1 MCATWRQAT
10 WRSSSAAAAARAT
23 TSARA
28 RDARS
33 RKWLPSCARTPGW
46 RCGSRATRRSGAR
59 STSRAWSGATPGP
72 RVTRAGS
79 RTSRGPTRSP
89 PSSRTGAR
97 AWRPGGNEPV
107 RACLPLKGCAGM
119 LFRWTMEF
127 QHRTLEQLLLE
138 QGRIGPDDLRKVKRL
153 QQERGERLERLLL
166 DLGFISEEDLLPL
179 LATYLGVETVPR
191 REFPA
196 VPVPLGNLNV
206 KFLKHAKVMPLAQTN
221 GAMCVAMA
229 DPADYY
235 TIQALQIATGFAV
248 EPRLARER
256 DILEGLDAAYGNGGG
271 GEAGATSESADAD
284 IEYLSDDEEDV
295 NHLRDLASEA
305 PVIRLVNLL
314 INRAVEQR
322 SSDIHI
328 EPFEN
333 ELKVRYR
340 IDGVLHDVETPARRL
355 QAAIVSRIKIMAKLN
370 IAERRL
376 PQDGRIKL
384 RLMGKEV
391 DLRVST
397 LPTLY
402 GESVVLRI
410 LDRSSI
416 VVNLDALGF
425 PEDTLGQ
432 FNRLITKPYGMI
444 LVTGPTGSGKTTTLY
459 GALDKINSPDK
470 KIITIEDPVEYQLFG
485 VNQIHVKSQ
494 IGLTFANGLRSIV
507 RQDPD
512 VIMVGEIRDFETA
525 EIAIQAALTGHLVF
539 STLHTNDA
547 AGAVSRLLEMGVEDY
562 LLASSLL
569 GVLAQRLVRKA
580 CEKCRR
586 PAEITP
592 AVQRELGGDGAPV
605 QVYEGTGCEDCAHT
619 GYRGRSGIFELLQ
632 VNEVIRP
639 LILKRS
645 SADIIKD
652 AGVQQGMRTLR
663 EDGWLKV
670 RN

>member
-1 MCATWRQAT
+1 M
-10 WRSSSAAAAARAT
+10 
-23 TSARA
+23 
-28 RDARS
+28 D
-33 RKWLPSCARTPGW
+33 L
-46 RCGSRATRRSGAR
+46 
-59 STSRAWSGATPGP
+59 
-72 RVTRAGS
+72 
-79 RTSRGPTRSP
+79 
-89 PSSRTGAR
+89 
-97 AWRPGGNEPV
+97 
-107 RACLPLKGCAGM
+107 
-119 LFRWTMEF
+119 
-127 QHRTLEQLLLE
+127 QHRTLEQLLVE
-138 QGRIGPDDLRKVKRL
+138 QGRIGADDLRKIKRL

-179 LATYLGVETVPR
+179 LSSYLGIDAVHR
-191 REFPA
+191 RDFPS
-196 VPVPLGNLNV
+196 VPVPLGNVNL
-206 KFLKHAKVMPLAQTN
+206 KFLKHAKALPIAQNN
-221 GAMCVAMA
+221 GTLVVAMS

-235 TIQALQIATGFAV
+235 TIQGLQLATGLQI

-256 DILEGLDAAYGNGGG
+256 DVLEGLEAAYGSGGTA
-271 GEAGATSESADAD
+271 EAGGATEPADAD
-284 IEYLSDDEEDV
+284 FEYFTDDEEDV

-305 PVIRLVNLL
+305 PVIRFVNLL
-314 INRAVEQR
+314 ISRAVEQR
-322 SSDIHI
+322 ASDIHI

-340 IDGVLHDVETPARRL
+340 IDGVLHDVEAPARRL

-384 RLMGKEV
+384 RLMGREI

-416 VVNLDALGF
+416 VVNLDTLGF
-425 PEDTLGQ
+425 PGDTLKQ
-432 FNRLITKPYGMI
+432 FERLITKPYGMI

-485 VNQIHVKSQ
+485 VNQIHVKPQ

-512 VIMVGEIRDFETA
+512 VIMVGEIRDAETA

-569 GVLAQRLVRKA
+569 GVLAQRLVRKV
-580 CEKCRR
+580 CMKCRQ
-586 PAEITP
+586 PAELGVE
-592 AVQRELGGDGAPV
+592 AMREIAGANGAEV
-605 QVYEGTGCEDCAHT
+605 QVWEGQGCEDCAQT
-619 GYRGRSGIFELLQ
+619 GYRGRSGIYELLLVTDVVRQ
-632 VNEVIRP
+632 LV
-639 LILKRS
+639 LKRS

-652 AGVQQGMRTLR
+652 AAVQQGMRTLR
-663 EDGWLKV
+663 EDGWQKV
-670 RN
+670 RTGVTTVAEVVRVTQEEV

>member
-1 MCATWRQAT
+1 
-10 WRSSSAAAAARAT
+10 
-23 TSARA
+23 
-28 RDARS
+28 
-33 RKWLPSCARTPGW
+33 
-46 RCGSRATRRSGAR
+46 
-59 STSRAWSGATPGP
+59 
-72 RVTRAGS
+72 
-79 RTSRGPTRSP
+79 
-89 PSSRTGAR
+89 
-97 AWRPGGNEPV
+97 
-107 RACLPLKGCAGM
+107 
-119 LFRWTMEF
+119 MEF

-138 QGRIGPDDLRKVKRL
+138 QGRISPDDLRKVKRL

-179 LATYLGVETVPR
+179 LAVYLGVETVLR
-191 REFPA
+191 RDFPA
-196 VPVPLGNLNV
+196 VPVPLGSLNV

-221 GAMCVAMA
+221 GTLCVAMA

-235 TIQALQIATGFAV
+235 TIQALQIATGLAV

-416 VVNLDALGF
+416 VVNLDSLGF
-425 PEDTLGQ
+425 PEDTRGQ
-432 FNRLITKPYGMI
+432 FNHLITKPYGMV

-485 VNQIHVKSQ
+485 VNQIHVKPQ

-512 VIMVGEIRDFETA
+512 VIMVGEIRDYETA

-547 AGAVSRLLEMGVEDY
+547 SGAVSRLLEMGVEDY

-569 GVLAQRLVRKA
+569 GVLAQRLVRRV
-580 CEKCRR
+580 CMKCRR
-586 PAEITP
+586 PTEMVVDAMGGGKNGGA
-592 AVQRELGGDGAPV
+592 AVQA
-605 QVYEGTGCEDCAHT
+605 YEGAGCDDCSHT
-619 GYRGRSGIFELLQ
+619 GYRGRSGIFELLP
-632 VNEVIRP
+632 VNDTVRQ

-645 SADIIKD
+645 SADAIKET
-652 AGVQQGMRTLR
+652 AVGLGMRTLR
-663 EDGWLKV
+663 EDGWAKV
-670 RN
+670 RNGTTTVAEVVRVTQEEV

>member
-1 MCATWRQAT
+1 
-10 WRSSSAAAAARAT
+10 
-23 TSARA
+23 
-28 RDARS
+28 
-33 RKWLPSCARTPGW
+33 
-46 RCGSRATRRSGAR
+46 
-59 STSRAWSGATPGP
+59 
-72 RVTRAGS
+72 
-79 RTSRGPTRSP
+79 
-89 PSSRTGAR
+89 
-97 AWRPGGNEPV
+97 
-107 RACLPLKGCAGM
+107 
-119 LFRWTMEF
+119 MEF

-138 QGRIGPDDLRKVKRL
+138 QGRISPDDLRKVKRL

-179 LATYLGVETVPR
+179 LAVYLGVETVLR
-191 REFPA
+191 RDFPA
-196 VPVPLGNLNV
+196 VPVPLGTLNV

-221 GAMCVAMA
+221 GTLRVAMA

-235 TIQALQIATGFAV
+235 TIQALQVATGLAV
-248 EPRLARER
+248 EPQLARER

-416 VVNLDALGF
+416 VVNLDSLGF
-425 PEDTLGQ
+425 PEDTRGQ
-432 FNRLITKPYGMI
+432 FNHLITKPYGMV

-485 VNQIHVKSQ
+485 VNQIHVKPQ

-512 VIMVGEIRDFETA
+512 VIMVGEIRDYETA

-547 AGAVSRLLEMGVEDY
+547 SGAVSRLLEMGVEDY

-569 GVLAQRLVRKA
+569 GVLAQRLVRRV
-580 CEKCRR
+580 CMKCRR
-586 PAEITP
+586 PTEMVVDAM
-592 AVQRELGGDGAPV
+592 GGGENGGASV
-605 QVYEGTGCEDCAHT
+605 QVYEGAGCDECSHT
-619 GYRGRSGIFELLQ
+619 GYRGRSGIFELLP
-632 VNEVIRP
+632 VNDTVRQ

-645 SADIIKD
+645 SADAIKET
-652 AGVQQGMRTLR
+652 AVGLGMRTLR
-663 EDGWLKV
+663 EDGWAKV
-670 RN
+670 RNGTTTVAEVVRVTQEEV

>member
-1 MCATWRQAT
+1 
-10 WRSSSAAAAARAT
+10 
-23 TSARA
+23 
-28 RDARS
+28 
-33 RKWLPSCARTPGW
+33 
-46 RCGSRATRRSGAR
+46 
-59 STSRAWSGATPGP
+59 
-72 RVTRAGS
+72 
-79 RTSRGPTRSP
+79 
-89 PSSRTGAR
+89 
-97 AWRPGGNEPV
+97 
-107 RACLPLKGCAGM
+107 
-119 LFRWTMEF
+119 MEEF
-127 QHRTLEQLLLE
+127 PHRTLEQLLIE
-138 QGRIGPDDLRKVKRL
+138 QGRITQDDLRKVKRL

-179 LATYLGVETVPR
+179 LSAYLGVETIHR
-191 REFPA
+191 RDFPTA
-196 VPVPLGNLNV
+196 PLPLGSLNL
-206 KFLKHAKVMPLAQTN
+206 KFLKHAKVLPLAQTN
-221 GAMCVAMA
+221 GTLTVAMS

-235 TIQALQIATGFAV
+235 TIQGLELATGLQI

-256 DILEGLDAAYGNGGG
+256 DVLEALETIYG
-271 GEAGATSESADAD
+271 GENAAGGASAETAD
-284 IEYLSDDEEDV
+284 TELEVFSDDEEDV

-305 PVIRLVNLL
+305 PVIRFVNLL
-314 INRAVEQR
+314 ISRAVEQR
-322 SSDIHI
+322 ASDIHI

-340 IDGVLHDVETPARRL
+340 IDGVLHDVEAPARRL
-355 QAAIVSRIKIMAKLN
+355 QAAIVSRVKIMSKLN

-384 RLMGKEV
+384 RLMGREI

-416 VVNLDALGF
+416 VVTLGSLGF
-425 PEDTLGQ
+425 PEDTLAQ
-432 FNRLITKPYGMI
+432 FDRLITKPYGMI

-485 VNQIHVKSQ
+485 VNQIHVKPQ

-512 VIMVGEIRDFETA
+512 VIMVGEIRDAETA

-569 GVLAQRLVRKA
+569 GVLAQRLVRKV

-586 PAEITP
+586 SAEITP
-592 AVQRELGGDGAPV
+592 TVQRELGGDGTPA
-605 QVYEGTGCEDCAHT
+605 QVYEGTGCEDCAQT
-619 GYRGRSGIFELLQ
+619 GYRGRSGIFELLLM
-632 VNEVIRP
+632 NDVIRP

-645 SADIIKD
+645 SADMIKD

-663 EDGWLKV
+663 EDGWHKV
-670 RN
+670 RTGVTTVAEVVRVTQEEV

>member
-1 MCATWRQAT
+1 MLGR
-10 WRSSSAAAAARAT
+10 
-23 TSARA
+23 
-28 RDARS
+28 
-33 RKWLPSCARTPGW
+33 
-46 RCGSRATRRSGAR
+46 GS
-59 STSRAWSGATPGP
+59 
-72 RVTRAGS
+72 
-79 RTSRGPTRSP
+79 
-89 PSSRTGAR
+89 
-97 AWRPGGNEPV
+97 
-107 RACLPLKGCAGM
+107 
-119 LFRWTMEF
+119 MELT
-127 QHRTLEQLLLE
+127 HRTLEQLLVE
-138 QGRIGPDDLRKVKRL
+138 QGRISQDDLRKVKRL

-179 LATYLGVETVPR
+179 LSAYLGVETVHR
-191 REFPA
+191 RDFPTT
-196 VPVPLGNLNV
+196 PVPLGSLNL
-206 KFLKHAKVMPLAQTN
+206 KFLKHAKVLPLAQTN
-221 GAMCVAMA
+221 GALTVAMS

-235 TIQALQIATGFAV
+235 TIQSLQLATGLQI

-256 DILEGLDAAYGNGGG
+256 DVLEGLETIYGGNAAGGAAA
-271 GEAGATSESADAD
+271 EPADA
-284 IEYLSDDEEDV
+284 ELEVFRDDEEDV
-295 NHLRDLASEA
+295 DHLRDLASEA
-305 PVIRLVNLL
+305 PVIRFVNLL
-314 INRAVEQR
+314 ISRAVEQR
-322 SSDIHI
+322 ASDIHI

-340 IDGVLHDVETPARRL
+340 IDGVLHDVEAPARRL
-355 QAAIVSRIKIMAKLN
+355 QAAIVSRVKIMSKLN

-384 RLMGKEV
+384 RLMGREI

-416 VVNLDALGF
+416 VVNLGSLGF
-425 PEDTLGQ
+425 PEDTLAQ
-432 FNRLITKPYGMI
+432 FERLITKPYGMI

-485 VNQIHVKSQ
+485 VNQIHVKPQ

-512 VIMVGEIRDFETA
+512 VIMVGEIRDAETA

-569 GVLAQRLVRKA
+569 GVLAQRLVRKV

-592 AVQRELGGDGAPV
+592 AVQRELGGDGAAV
-605 QVYEGTGCEDCAHT
+605 QVWEGTGCEDCAHT
-619 GYRGRSGIFELLQ
+619 GYRGRSGIFELLP

-652 AGVQQGMRTLR
+652 AAVQQGMRTLR
-663 EDGWLKV
+663 EDGWQKV
-670 RN
+670 RAGVATVAEVVRVTQEEG

>member
-1 MCATWRQAT
+1 
-10 WRSSSAAAAARAT
+10 
-23 TSARA
+23 
-28 RDARS
+28 
-33 RKWLPSCARTPGW
+33 
-46 RCGSRATRRSGAR
+46 
-59 STSRAWSGATPGP
+59 
-72 RVTRAGS
+72 
-79 RTSRGPTRSP
+79 
-89 PSSRTGAR
+89 
-97 AWRPGGNEPV
+97 
-107 RACLPLKGCAGM
+107 
-119 LFRWTMEF
+119 MEL

-138 QGRIGPDDLRKVKRL
+138 QGRIGADDLRKVKRL

-179 LATYLGVETVPR
+179 LSNYLGIETIHR
-191 REFPA
+191 RDFPQA
-196 VPVPLGNLNV
+196 AVPLGNLNL
-206 KFLKHAKVMPLAQTN
+206 KFLKHAKAIPLAQNN
-221 GAMCVAMA
+221 GTLTVAMA

-235 TIQALQIATGFAV
+235 TIQSLQLATGLAI
-248 EPRLARER
+248 EPKLARER
-256 DILEGLDAAYGNGGG
+256 DVLEALETIYGGGAGGENGGT
-271 GEAGATSESADAD
+271 EPADAEF
-284 IEYLSDDEEDV
+284 EYFTDDEEDV

-305 PVIRLVNLL
+305 PVIRFVNLL
-314 INRAVEQR
+314 ISRAVEQR
-322 SSDIHI
+322 ASDIHI

-340 IDGVLHDVETPARRL
+340 IDGVLHEIEAPARRL

-384 RLMGKEV
+384 RLMGREI

-416 VVNLDALGF
+416 VVNLEALGF
-425 PEDTLGQ
+425 PQDTLGQ
-432 FNRLITKPYGMI
+432 YEKLINKPYGMI

-485 VNQIHVKSQ
+485 VNQIHVKPQ

-512 VIMVGEIRDFETA
+512 VIMVGEIRDAETA

-547 AGAVSRLLEMGVEDY
+547 AGAISRLLEMGVEDY

-569 GVLAQRLVRKA
+569 GVLAQRLVRKV
-580 CEKCRR
+580 CLKCRHT
-586 PAEITP
+586 AEL
-592 AVQRELGGDGAPV
+592 AVEAMREIAGPNGGEV
-605 QVYEGTGCEDCAHT
+605 TVYEGSGCEDCAQT
-619 GYRGRSGIFELLQ
+619 GYRGRSGIFELLP
-632 VNEVIRP
+632 VNETIRQ

-652 AGVQQGMRTLR
+652 AAVRQGMRSLR
-663 EDGWLKV
+663 DDGWLKV
-670 RN
+670 RGGVTTVAEVVRVTQEEV

>member
-1 MCATWRQAT
+1 
-10 WRSSSAAAAARAT
+10 
-23 TSARA
+23 
-28 RDARS
+28 
-33 RKWLPSCARTPGW
+33 
-46 RCGSRATRRSGAR
+46 
-59 STSRAWSGATPGP
+59 
-72 RVTRAGS
+72 
-79 RTSRGPTRSP
+79 
-89 PSSRTGAR
+89 
-97 AWRPGGNEPV
+97 
-107 RACLPLKGCAGM
+107 
-119 LFRWTMEF
+119 MEEF
-127 QHRTLEQLLLE
+127 PHRTLEQLLIE
-138 QGRIGPDDLRKVKRL
+138 QGRITQDDLRKVKRL

-179 LATYLGVETVPR
+179 LSAYLGVETIHR
-191 REFPA
+191 RDFPTA
-196 VPVPLGNLNV
+196 PLPLGSLNL
-206 KFLKHAKVMPLAQTN
+206 KFLKHAKVLPLAQTN
-221 GAMCVAMA
+221 GTLTVAMS

-235 TIQALQIATGFAV
+235 TIQGLELATGLQV

-256 DILEGLDAAYGNGGG
+256 DVLEALETIYGGG
-271 GEAGATSESADAD
+271 NAAGGASAETAD
-284 IEYLSDDEEDV
+284 TELEVFSDDEEDV

-305 PVIRLVNLL
+305 PVIRFVNLL
-314 INRAVEQR
+314 ISRAVEQR
-322 SSDIHI
+322 ASDIHI

-340 IDGVLHDVETPARRL
+340 IDGVLHDVEAPARRL
-355 QAAIVSRIKIMAKLN
+355 QAAIVSRVKIMSKLN

-384 RLMGKEV
+384 RLMGREI

-416 VVNLDALGF
+416 VVTLGSLGF
-425 PEDTLGQ
+425 PEDTLAQ
-432 FNRLITKPYGMI
+432 FDRLITKPYGMI

-470 KIITIEDPVEYQLFG
+470 KLITIEDPVEYQLFG
-485 VNQIHVKSQ
+485 VNQIHVKPQ

-512 VIMVGEIRDFETA
+512 VIMVGEIRDAETA

-569 GVLAQRLVRKA
+569 GVLAQRLVRKV

-586 PAEITP
+586 SAEITP
-592 AVQRELGGDGAPV
+592 TVQRELGGDGTPV
-605 QVYEGTGCEDCAHT
+605 QVYEGTGCEDCAQT
-619 GYRGRSGIFELLQ
+619 GYRGRSGIFELLL
-632 VNEVIRP
+632 VNDVIRP

-645 SADIIKD
+645 SADMIKD

-663 EDGWLKV
+663 EDGWQKV
-670 RN
+670 RTGVTTVAEVVRVTQEEV

>member
-1 MCATWRQAT
+1 
-10 WRSSSAAAAARAT
+10 
-23 TSARA
+23 
-28 RDARS
+28 
-33 RKWLPSCARTPGW
+33 
-46 RCGSRATRRSGAR
+46 
-59 STSRAWSGATPGP
+59 
-72 RVTRAGS
+72 
-79 RTSRGPTRSP
+79 
-89 PSSRTGAR
+89 
-97 AWRPGGNEPV
+97 
-107 RACLPLKGCAGM
+107 
-119 LFRWTMEF
+119 MEL

-138 QGRIGPDDLRKVKRL
+138 QGRIGADDLRKVKRL

-179 LATYLGVETVPR
+179 LSTYLGIEAVHR
-191 REFPA
+191 KDFPEE
-196 VPVPLGNLNV
+196 PVPLGNLNL
-206 KFLKHAKVMPLAQTN
+206 KFLKRAKAMPLAQNN
-221 GAMCVAMA
+221 GTLTVAMA

-235 TIQALQIATGFAV
+235 TIQGLQLATGLQID
-248 EPRLARER
+248 PRLARER
-256 DILEGLDAAYGNGGG
+256 DVLEGLEAAYG
-271 GEAGATSESADAD
+271 AGTTSENGAASEPTDAEF
-284 IEYLSDDEEDV
+284 EYFSDDEEDV

-305 PVIRLVNLL
+305 PVIRFVNLL
-314 INRAVEQR
+314 ISRAVEQR
-322 SSDIHI
+322 ASDIHI

-340 IDGVLHDVETPARRL
+340 IDGVLHDVEAPARRL

-384 RLMGKEV
+384 RLMGREI
-391 DLRVST
+391 DMRVST

-416 VVNLDALGF
+416 VVNLDSLGF
-425 PEDTLGQ
+425 PPDTLKE
-432 FNRLITKPYGMI
+432 FEKLINKPYGMI

-470 KIITIEDPVEYQLFG
+470 KIITIEDPVEYQLLG
-485 VNQIHVKSQ
+485 VNQIHVKPA

-512 VIMVGEIRDFETA
+512 VIMVGEIRDAETA
-525 EIAIQAALTGHLVF
+525 EISIQAALTGHLVF

-569 GVLAQRLVRKA
+569 GVLAQRLVRRV
-580 CEKCRR
+580 CQKCRR
-586 PAEITP
+586 PAEL
-592 AVQRELGGDGAPV
+592 AVEAMREIAGDGGPV
-605 QVYEGTGCEDCAHT
+605 QVWEGQGCEDCSNT
-619 GYRGRSGIFELLQ
+619 GYRGRSGIYELLL
-632 VNEVIRP
+632 VNDTIRQ

-652 AGVQQGMRTLR
+652 AGVKLGMRTLR
-663 EDGWLKV
+663 EDGWQKV
-670 RN
+670 RSGVTSVAEVVRVTQEEV